1 MKEQIAYCCKK
12 LRLGR
17 KIVDVFEE
25 VEADNNQEYLMK
37 ILQIALDNR
46 ETSRKN
52 RLVKQAG

>member
-25 VEADNNQEYLMK
+25 VEADNNQEYL
-37 ILQIALDNR
+37 
-46 ETSRKN
+46 RKN
-52 RLVKQAG
+52 RDRLHFWYNLC

>member
-37 ILQIALDNR
+37 ILQIALDN
-46 ETSRKN
+46 
-52 RLVKQAG
+52 VKPQGRTAW